1 MNWEGEAVGGNLVI
15 CRVVSERDK
24 LLSHN
29 LITLVPPLFNE
40 HGCTELLFL
49 TNKNKILLRV
59 LFNSCVVPPQ
69 FLTCAPSVQWI
80 WMHGTFVPLIKI
92 CFLFYY
98 FLCCGVMPST
108 QDRVFPRVFFL
119 GSSQTQT
126 WGSSQVHNMWPEA
139 GGILTLYVAT
149 NRLTF
154 QTQLNP
160 SLQLDLILN
169 WVTILSSFPSNY

>member
-59 LFNSCVVPPQ
+59 LLNSCVVPPQ

-80 WMHGTFVPLIKI
+80 WMHGTFVLLIKI

-108 QDRVFPRVFFL
+108 QDRVFPRVFL
-119 GSSQTQT
+119 AARNG
-126 WGSSQVHNMWPEA
+126 V
-139 GGILTLYVAT
+139 V
-149 NRLTF
+149 RLCGALRCCA
-154 QTQLNP
+154 QDLRSVPCRKAKAACMCENLLN
-160 SLQLDLILN
+160 LVGLVGL
-169 WVTILSSFPSNY
+169 V